1 MNRGILKDESELSG
15 IDKEVNAYLSS
26 YGKMYAVFGERMRE
40 EVIQGA
46 AEEIIY
52 YGTIYGDSK
61 RMFQKKIRSVY
72 LQWNS
77 YGKSGKENRGLQ
89 I

>member
-1 MNRGILKDESELSG
+1 MKDESELSG

-26 YGKMYAVFGERMRE
+26 YGKCMQSLAERMRE

-52 YGTIYGDSK
+52 YGTIYETRNGCSRK
-61 RMFQKKIRSVY
+61 
-72 LQWNS
+72 N
-77 YGKSGKENRGLQ
+77 
-89 I
+89 